1 MFPGMALVILGAQM
15 SWDKP
20 LLLEMGADEYVTLP
34 FSPRVLVERLR
45 ALMRRASRS
54 PKNPYVFE
62 DGCS

>member
-1 MFPGMALVILGAQM
+1 M

-54 PKNPYVFE
+54 PKTPYVF
-62 DGCS
+62 DAGCS